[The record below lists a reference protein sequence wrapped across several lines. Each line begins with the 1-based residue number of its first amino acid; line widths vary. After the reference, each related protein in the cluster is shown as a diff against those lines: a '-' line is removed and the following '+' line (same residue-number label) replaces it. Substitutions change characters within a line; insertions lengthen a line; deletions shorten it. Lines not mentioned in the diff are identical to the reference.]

1 MGGFGSTKFGAIGN
15 NIGQNP
21 LDLGNQAANLL
32 KNPVGN
38 NKIEDAK
45 PTCFFILGG
54 PGCGKGTMCTNLVKD
69 FGLIHLSAGDL
80 LREER
85 DSGSVLATLIN
96 NLILEGKIVPAEIT
110 CKLLKVA
117 MEKFGWANK
126 KFLIDGFPRSL
137 ENQEGWE
144 KGIG

>member
-1 MGGFGSTKFGAIGN
+1 MGGFGSAKLGALGN
-15 NIGQNP
+15 NLGKNT
-21 LDLGNQAANLL
+21 LDIGNQAANLL
-32 KNPVGN
+32 KNQVGV
-38 NKIEDAK
+38 NKNGNAK

-54 PGCGKGTMCTNLVKD
+54 PGCGKGTVCASLVKD
-69 FGLIHLSAGDL
+69 YGLIHLSAGDL

-110 CKLLKVA
+110 CKLLKIA
-117 MEKFGWANK
+117 MEKFGWADK
-126 KFLIDGFPRSL
+126 KFLIDGFPRSQ

-144 KGIG
+144 

>member
-1 MGGFGSTKFGAIGN
+1 MGGIGSTKLGAIGN
-15 NIGQNP
+15 LNNLKKNP
-21 LDLGNQAANLL
+21 LELGNQAANLL
-32 KNPVGN
+32 MNQVEQKKNH
-38 NKIEDAK
+38 DAK

-54 PGCGKGTMCTNLVKD
+54 PGCGKGTMCANLVRD

-110 CKLLKVA
+110 CRLLKVA
-117 MEKFGWANK
+117 MEKFGWADK
-126 KFLIDGFPRSL
+126 KFLIDGFPRS
-137 ENQEGWE
+137 
-144 KGIG
+144 

>member
-1 MGGFGSTKFGAIGN
+1 MGNLN
-15 NIGQNP
+15 NLKKNP
-21 LDLGNQAANLL
+21 LELGNQAANLL
-32 KNPVGN
+32 MNQVEQKKNH
-38 NKIEDAK
+38 DAK

-54 PGCGKGTMCTNLVKD
+54 PGCGKGTMCANLVRD

-110 CKLLKVA
+110 CRLLKVA
-117 MEKFGWANK
+117 MEKFGWADK
-126 KFLIDGFPRSL
+126 KFLIDGFPRS
-137 ENQEGWE
+137 
-144 KGIG
+144 

>member
-21 LDLGNQAANLL
+21 LDLGNQASNLL
-32 KNPVGN
+32 KNSVGN
-38 NKIEDAK
+38 NKNEDAK
-45 PTCFFILGG
+45 PTCG
-54 PGCGKGTMCTNLVKD
+54 PGCGKGTMCANLVKD

-96 NLILEGKIVPAEIT
+96 NLILEGKIVPA
-110 CKLLKVA
+110 
-117 MEKFGWANK
+117 
-126 KFLIDGFPRSL
+126 
-137 ENQEGWE
+137 
-144 KGIG
+144 